1 MGRELEDLH
10 LGIVRGE
17 QHLAAA
23 VAVEVGDERRR
34 EAVHV
39 VLDREPVVRQVVPR
53 LPEREVALVLPEEE
67 GDGSARV
74 PDRIGEGG
82 GGLTW
87 SKKKTVKAARR
98 RMPRSRFRILA
109 AARSSGDR
117 PPKGSRR
124 GRGRRKQSVPAA
136 ATAGVR
142 GREEE
147 SERGGK

>member
-1 MGRELEDLH
+1 MGRELEDLD
-10 LGIVRGE
+10 LGVVHGE
-17 QHLAAA
+17 QHLAAT
-23 VAVEVGDERRR
+23 VAVEVGEERRR

-53 LPEREVALVLPEEE
+53 LPKREVALVLPEEE

-74 PDRIGEGG
+74 PDRIREGGG

-109 AARSSGDR
+109 AARSSGDL
-117 PPKGSRR
+117 PPEGSRR
-124 GRGRRKQSVPAA
+124 GRGRRK
-136 ATAGVR
+136 
-142 GREEE
+142 
-147 SERGGK
+147 